1 MKSRNACGF
10 GAGSMRVIGGT
21 WIAAGLL
28 VVLSTFAAA
37 QTVPQNT
44 TGRNPGTQV
53 PPGPYIP
60 EELTAAEQTRPHDRS
75 QIGVA
80 GVSANSF
87 KFGEYNG
94 LNKFHAFAV
103 GNFDYHGGGAYNSAD
118 TWRWHFQGSSLGLET
133 RNGILDFGRQGKF
146 DARFAYNEILANTS
160 DSFQSPYLG
169 VGTSTLSLP
178 STWMVPVLPQKSATS
193 LNFFAL
199 NPVSAAGSVYNK
211 AGVLTPPTQ
220 AQLDTTAAIRATD
233 LPAFRNVDLALTR
246 KRGEAQFRFTPT
258 DRIDIPVSY
267 THEHKDGLRTVGGVI
282 DRNTQDSALLPYRV
296 NWDTDQASAA
306 VNVKFNK
313 LFLSFAYYGSFF
325 RNNTQNMIWAD
336 VAQLPTF
343 TTALAEEPNS
353 QFHQFTA
360 TGSYKFSRDAKL
372 LVVGSFGRGTQNQA
386 YISPSLVGDG
396 ALQFGLPRNSLN
408 GVVLTGLASA
418 KFTASHGK
426 WDYIGD
432 FRFDDRDNQS
442 PVNIYYFQDDA
453 SALTGTSPFAGLYG
467 NPSGLGSNTNIYNN
481 RAFSKQSY
489 KVNGEAEYSFTKSE
503 HLMFGYG
510 WDRADRH
517 CSNSWITCAEAPEVN
532 ENTFRTEWR
541 KSKGALTARLQYAF
555 SERRGNYNEDAFLA
569 ETPMANHVPAG
580 GASQSLYSFL
590 KSTGLTGFGPV
601 AGLPS
606 APLTGDAAIFT
617 PNNNTVA
624 QAQYG
629 TRNILNEIP
638 GFRRFYVTDRDRN
651 DARAQVFL
659 LAKDKVA
666 IQGSGEVSDDDYL
679 NSKLGLKR
687 RTWWASTIDLSYTAS
702 EDLVA
707 DVFYTYDNQ
716 RLYATGDAFGSNST
730 ATFQGQAGNTVL
742 GGPCF
747 STVAARNEA
756 AKIDPCLNWTHNDR
770 DKIDTAGLT
779 LRRRNLAGRKLELAA
794 EAVYTRG
801 RTENAVAGG
810 SYVNNPL
817 ALAAPAPP
825 LPSGTQAIFF
835 IPAQNYPVIRNDE
848 IMVRPSA
855 TYVISRSASLQA
867 FYWFQRLTPTD
878 WRYQALQ
885 FGNKLNFTPTN
896 ETAPNY
902 QVHVAGVSFNWAF

>member
-1 MKSRNACGF
+1 
-10 GAGSMRVIGGT
+10 MRVLGGAS
-21 WIAAGLL
+21 IAACLL
-28 VVLSTFAAA
+28 VVLSTYAAA

-60 EELTAAEQTRPHDRS
+60 EELTAAEQTKPHDRS

-80 GVSANSF
+80 GVSVKSF

-94 LNKFHAFAV
+94 LNKFNVFAI
-103 GNFDYHGGGAYNSAD
+103 GNFDYHGGGAYDSAG
-118 TWRWHFQGSSLGLET
+118 TWRWRFQGSNLGLET

-146 DARFAYNEILANTS
+146 HFRFAYNELLANTS
-160 DSFQSPYLG
+160 DSFQTPYLG
-169 VGTSTLSLP
+169 VGTDTLTLP
-178 STWMVPVLPQKSATS
+178 SNWMVPVLPQKSATALS
-193 LNFFAL
+193 FFAL
-199 NPVSAAGSVYNK
+199 NPVTAAGSVYNTS
-211 AGVLTPPTQ
+211 GVLTPPTA
-220 AQLDTTAAIRATD
+220 AQLATTAAIRAAD

-246 KRGEAQFRFTPT
+246 KRGEAQFLFTPT
-258 DRIDIPVSY
+258 ETIDIPVSY
-267 THEHKDGLRTVGGVI
+267 SREHKDGLRTIGGVI
-282 DRNTQDSALLPYRV
+282 DRNTQDSATLPYRV

-306 VNVKFNK
+306 VNVKLNK

-325 RNNTQNMIWAD
+325 HNNTEHMIWSD

-343 TTALAEEPNS
+343 TTALAEEPSS
-353 QFHQFTA
+353 QFNQFAA
-360 TGSYKFSRDAKL
+360 TVSYKLSRDAKL
-372 LVVGSFGRGTQNQA
+372 VVVGSVGRGTQNQA
-386 YISPSLVGDG
+386 FISPSLVGDG
-396 ALQFGLPRNSLN
+396 ALQFGLPRPSLQ
-408 GVVLTGLASA
+408 GLVYTSLGSG
-418 KFTASHGK
+418 KFTFKHGK
-426 WDYIGD
+426 WDLVAD
-432 FRFDDRDNQS
+432 ARFDERDNQT
-442 PVNIYYFQDDA
+442 PLAIFLFQDDA
-453 SALTGTSPFAGLYG
+453 SAKTGTSPFSGLYG
-467 NPSGLGSNTNIYNN
+467 LPTGLGSNTNIYNN
-481 RAFSKQSY
+481 RSLTKLSY
-489 KVNGEAEYSFTKSE
+489 KANGEAEYSFTKSE
-503 HLMFGYG
+503 HLMLGYG

-517 CSNSWITCAEAPEVN
+517 CSYSWITCADAKETN

-541 KSKGALTARLQYAF
+541 KSKGALTARVEYAF
-555 SERRGNYNEDAFLA
+555 SERRGDYNEDAFLA
-569 ETPMANHVPAG
+569 ETPMANQVPAG
-580 GASQSLYSFL
+580 GASQSLYSYL

-638 GFRRFYVTDRDRN
+638 GFRRYYVADRDRN
-651 DARAQVFL
+651 DARAQFL
-659 LAKDKVA
+659 WLAKDKVA
-666 IQGSGEVSDDDYL
+666 IEGSGELSDDDYL

-687 RTWWASTIDLSYTAS
+687 RTWWAATMDVSYTAS

-716 RLYATGDAFGSNST
+716 RLYSAGDAFGSNST

-747 STVAARNEA
+747 ATVAARNAA

-779 LRRRNLAGRKLELAA
+779 LRRKNLAGRKLELAG
-794 EAVYTRG
+794 ELVYTRG
-801 RTENAVAGG
+801 RTENAVVGG
-810 SYVNNPL
+810 SYQNNPL

-825 LPSGTQAIFF
+825 LAAGTQAIFF
-835 IPAQNYPVIRNDE
+835 IPAQNYPVVRNDE
-848 IMVRPSA
+848 LSVKPSA
-855 TYVISRSASLQA
+855 TYVISSSASLQG

-885 FGNKLNFTPTN
+885 YGNKLNFVPTS
-896 ETAPNY
+896 ETVPNY
-902 QVHVAGVSFNWAF
+902 AVHVAGLSFNWVF

>member
-10 GAGSMRVIGGT
+10 GAGSMRVLGGAS
-21 WIAAGLL
+21 IAACLL

-53 PPGPYIP
+53 PPGMYIP
-60 EELTAAEQTRPHDRS
+60 DELTAAEQTTPHNRS
-75 QIGVA
+75 QIGGA
-80 GVSANSF
+80 GISSPTF

-94 LNKFHAFAV
+94 LNKFHAFAI
-103 GNFDYHGGGAYNSAD
+103 GNFDYHGGGAYDSMD

-146 DARFAYNEILANTS
+146 HFRFAYNELLANTS
-160 DSFQSPYLG
+160 DSFQTPFLG
-169 VGTSTLSLP
+169 VGTDTLTLP
-178 STWMVPVLPQKSATS
+178 SNWIVPVLPQKSATA

-199 NPVSAAGSVYNK
+199 NPVTAAGSVYSTK
-211 AGVLTPPTQ
+211 GVLTPPTQ
-220 AQLDTTAAIRATD
+220 AQLDTMAAIRATD

-246 KRGEAQFRFTPT
+246 KRGEAQFLFTPT
-258 DRIDIPVSY
+258 EMIDIPVSY
-267 THEHKDGLRTVGGVI
+267 TREHKDGLRTLGGVN

-296 NWDTDQASAA
+296 NWDTDQVSAA
-306 VNVKFNK
+306 VNVKLNK

-325 RNNTQNMIWAD
+325 RNNTEHMIWPDPA
-336 VAQLPTF
+336 VLGLTSAV
-343 TTALAEEPNS
+343 AEEPSS

-360 TGSYKFSRDAKL
+360 TGSYKFSKDAKL
-372 LVVGSFGRGTQNQA
+372 VVVGSIGRGTQNQA
-386 YISPSLVGDG
+386 FINPSLSNEG
-396 ALQFGLPRNSLN
+396 ALQFGLPRSSLQ
-408 GVVLTGLASA
+408 GLVYTSLGSG
-418 KFTASHGK
+418 KFTFKHGK
-426 WDYIGD
+426 WDFVAD
-432 FRFDDRDNQS
+432 VRFDERDNQT
-442 PVNIYYFQDDA
+442 PVGIFLFQDDA
-453 SALTGTSPFAGLYG
+453 SLKSGTSPFSGLYG
-467 NPSGLGSNTNIYNN
+467 LPTGLGSNTNIYNN
-481 RAFSKQSY
+481 RSLSKLSY
-489 KVNGEAEYSFTKSE
+489 KAGGEAEYSFTKSE
-503 HLMFGYG
+503 HLMLGYG

-517 CSNSWITCAEAPEVN
+517 CSYSWITCADAKTTN

-541 KSKGALTARLQYAF
+541 KSKGALTARVEYAF
-555 SERRGNYNEDAFLA
+555 SERRGDYNEDAFLA
-569 ETPMANHVPAG
+569 ETPMANQVPAG
-580 GASQSLYSFL
+580 GASQSLYSYL

-601 AGLPS
+601 AGFPS

-638 GFRRFYVTDRDRN
+638 GFRRFYVADRDRN
-651 DARAQVFL
+651 DARAQFL
-659 LAKDKVA
+659 WLAKDKVA
-666 IQGSGEVSDDDYL
+666 IEGSGEGSDDDYL
-679 NSKLGLKR
+679 NSKLGMKR
-687 RTWWASTIDLSYTAS
+687 RTWWAATMDVSYTAS

-716 RLYATGDAFGSNST
+716 RIYSAGDAFGSNSA

-747 STVAARNEA
+747 STVAARNA
-756 AKIDPCLNWTHNDR
+756 VAKIDPCLNWTHNDR

-779 LRRRNLAGRKLELAA
+779 LRRKNLAGRKLELAG
-794 EAVYTRG
+794 ELVYTRG
-801 RTENAVAGG
+801 RTENAVVGG
-810 SYVNNPL
+810 SYQNNPL

-835 IPAQNYPVIRNDE
+835 IPAQNYPVVRSDE
-848 IMVRPSA
+848 LSVKPSA
-855 TYVISRSASLQA
+855 TYVISKSASLQG

-885 FGNKLNFTPTN
+885 TGNKLNFVPTN

-902 QVHVAGVSFNWAF
+902 QVHVGGVSLNWVF

>member
-10 GAGSMRVIGGT
+10 GAGSMRVLGGAS
-21 WIAAGLL
+21 IAACLL

-53 PPGPYIP
+53 PPGMYIP
-60 EELTAAEQTRPHDRS
+60 DEPTAAEQTNLHKRS

-80 GVSANSF
+80 GISSYSF

-94 LNKFHAFAV
+94 LNKFHAVALA
-103 GNFDYHGGGAYNSAD
+103 NFDYRGGAAYDNMD
-118 TWRWHFQGSSLGLET
+118 TWRWRFQGSSLGLET
-133 RNGILDFGRQGKF
+133 RNGILDFGWQGKAQF
-146 DARFAYNEILANTS
+146 RFAYNTILANTS
-160 DSFQSPYLG
+160 DSFQTPYLG
-169 VGTSTLSLP
+169 VGTNALSLP
-178 STWMVPVLPQKSATS
+178 SNWMVPVLPQKSATA

-199 NPVSAAGSVYNK
+199 NPVSAAGSVYNSH
-211 AGVLTPPTQ
+211 GVLTPPTQ
-220 AQLDTTAAIRATD
+220 AQLDTMAAIRAAD
-233 LPAFRNVDLALTR
+233 LPAFQNVNLSLTR
-246 KRGEAQFRFTPT
+246 KRGEALLHLNPT
-258 DRIDIPVSY
+258 GSIDIPVGY
-267 THEHKDGLRTVGGVI
+267 IHEHKDGLRTVGGVI

-306 VNVKFNK
+306 VNVKLNK

-360 TGSYKFSRDAKL
+360 TGSFKLSSDAKL
-372 LVVGSFGRGTQNQA
+372 VVVGSVGRGTQDQA
-386 YISPSLVGDG
+386 FINPSLVADG
-396 ALQFGLPRNSLN
+396 ALQFGLPRNSLH
-408 GVVLTGLASA
+408 GLVITSLASG
-418 KFTASHGK
+418 KFTAGHGK
-426 WDYIGD
+426 WDYVAD
-432 FRFDDRDNQS
+432 FRFDERDNQT
-442 PVNIYYFQDDA
+442 PLGIFLFQDDA
-453 SALTGTSPFAGLYG
+453 SAKTGTSPFSGLYG
-467 NPSGLGSNTNIYNN
+467 LPTGLGSNTNIYNN
-481 RAFSKQSY
+481 RSLTKLSY
-489 KVNGEAEYSFTKSE
+489 KAGGQAEYSFTKSE
-503 HLMFGYG
+503 HLTLGYG

-517 CSNSWITCAEAPEVN
+517 CSYSWITCADAKETN

-555 SERRGNYNEDAFLA
+555 SERRGDYNENAFLA
-569 ETPMANHVPAG
+569 ETPMANQVPAG
-580 GASQSLYSFL
+580 GASQSLYSYL

-638 GFRRFYVTDRDRN
+638 GFRRYYVADRNRN
-651 DARAQVFL
+651 DARAQINL
-659 LAKDKVA
+659 LGRDKFA
-666 IQGSGEVSDDDYL
+666 FTLSGEGSDDDYL
-679 NSKLGLKR
+679 NTKLGLKR
-687 RTWWASTIDLSYTAS
+687 RTWWASTIDASYVAS
-702 EDLVA
+702 DDLVA

-747 STVAARNEA
+747 TTVAARNA
-756 AKIDPCLNWTHNDR
+756 SAKIDPCLNWTHNDR

-779 LRRRNLAGRKLELAA
+779 LRRKNLAGNKLELAG
-794 EAVYTRG
+794 ELVYTRG
-801 RTENAVAGG
+801 RTENAVVGG

-817 ALAAPAPP
+817 ALAAPAPA

-848 IMVRPSA
+848 IMVKPSA
-855 TYVISRSASLQA
+855 TYVISRSASLQG

-885 FGNKLNFTPTN
+885 SGNKLNFVPTN
-896 ETAPNY
+896 ETVPNY
-902 QVHVAGVSFNWAF
+902 DVHVAGVSFNWAF